1 MLYIPKIDDC
11 LKMLTDNKLKDIVVI
26 NLGEC
31 FKSTRKIA
39 ELLRKVAELI
49 FIFLATPDEVH
60 EYGMMMQSRSSDYY
74 VL

>member
-26 NLGEC
+26 NFGAC

-60 EYGMMMQSRSSDYY
+60 KYGMMMQSRSSDYY

>member
-26 NLGEC
+26 NFGEC

-49 FIFLATPDEVH
+49 FILLATPDEVH
-60 EYGMMMQSRSSDYY
+60 KYGMMMQSRSSDYY